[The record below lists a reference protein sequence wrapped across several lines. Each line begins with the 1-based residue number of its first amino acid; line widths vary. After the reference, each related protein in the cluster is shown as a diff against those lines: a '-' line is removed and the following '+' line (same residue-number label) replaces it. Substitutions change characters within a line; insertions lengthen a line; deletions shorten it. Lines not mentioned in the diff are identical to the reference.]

1 MNKRIGISL
10 PIEILLKMEK
20 DRKKTDLNRSQLFL
34 EALVNF
40 LGLKNDV
47 EKKQENKYA
56 AIYKSL
62 EEHDVKSSREMMSEL
77 IKKF

>member
-47 EKKQENKYA
+47 EKKQENKY
-56 AIYKSL
+56 
-62 EEHDVKSSREMMSEL
+62 
-77 IKKF
+77 